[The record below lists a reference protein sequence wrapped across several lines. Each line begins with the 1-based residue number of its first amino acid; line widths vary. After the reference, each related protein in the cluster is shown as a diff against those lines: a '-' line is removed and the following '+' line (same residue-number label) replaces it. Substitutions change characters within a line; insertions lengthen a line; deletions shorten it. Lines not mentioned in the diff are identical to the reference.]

1 MTENGSNET
10 KQPTGGTESDGPAQ
24 PQAEMETDQDSEGEA
39 GIMRFLGLIVP
50 MAVVAGICGVV
61 WATVDLPDLLPDF
74 FRPPMAEFHG
84 QVFYNGKPLNGASIE
99 SKPLQKGR
107 RGSIGFSEPDGR
119 FQMMTDI
126 EGKYVMKTYV
136 GDYQLRVAAFGQ
148 NQGASPPPRI
158 TPERYHSF
166 EGSGLTMQVTQDKAS
181 NTIEIRLVD

>member
-1 MTENGSNET
+1 MEADLEA
-10 KQPTGGTESDGPAQ
+10 DGEPAIVRYL
-24 PQAEMETDQDSEGEA
+24 P
-39 GIMRFLGLIVP
+39 LIVP
-50 MAVVAGICGVV
+50 VAVVAGICGLV

-74 FRPPMAEFHG
+74 FEPAMVEFHG
-84 QVFYNGKPLNGASIE
+84 QVFYKDKPLNGATIE

-107 RGSIGFSEPDGR
+107 RGGIAFSESDGR

-126 EGKYVMKTYV
+126 EGKYVKQIYV

-158 TPERYHSF
+158 TPGKYQGF
-166 EGSGLTMQVTQDKAS
+166 ESSGLTIQATQDKAS